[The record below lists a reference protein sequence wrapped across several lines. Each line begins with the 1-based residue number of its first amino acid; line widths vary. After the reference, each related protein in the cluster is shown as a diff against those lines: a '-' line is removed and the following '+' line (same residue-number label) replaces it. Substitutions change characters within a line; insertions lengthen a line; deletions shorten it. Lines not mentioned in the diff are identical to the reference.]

1 MIGGYGAPDSVL
13 SWMTPGEGVV
23 TPQAMRRIGG
33 EAGLNTINASGHM
46 AGGMGGGTFELTG
59 PVVLQLQ
66 SGEVLARQT
75 MRASLRRVALA

>member
-1 MIGGYGAPDSVL
+1 
-13 SWMTPGEGVV
+13 
-23 TPQAMRRIGG
+23 
-33 EAGLNTINASGHM
+33 M